1 MTTTS
6 DPIADLLTRIRNA
19 IKAEHRFIEL
29 PFSKTKQR
37 IAEILRDQ
45 GFVENVM
52 VREENGMKVM
62 RVMLKYAANR
72 VPVIN
77 ALRRVSKPGLR
88 RYVSSKK
95 IPLVCGGLGISIV
108 STSQGMMAG
117 HEAHGKKLGGELVCL
132 VW

>member
-6 DPIADLLTRIRNA
+6 DPISDLLTRIRNA
-19 IKAEHRFIEL
+19 LKAQHRFIEL
-29 PFSKTKQR
+29 PSSNMNFR
-37 IAEILRDQ
+37 IAEILREQ

-52 VREENGMKVM
+52 VKEEDGRKVM
-62 RVMLKYAANR
+62 RIMLKYGLNR
-72 VPVIN
+72 TPVIN
-77 ALRRVSKPGLR
+77 SLKRMSKPGLR

-108 STSQGMMAG
+108 STSHGVMAG
-117 HEAHGKKLGGELVCL
+117 HEARGKKLGGELICL